1 MCFIRC
7 HKGFTQ
13 TSLRSPQLHGV
24 FPSVKMTPSANLLLF
39 GTWEKRETSDNE
51 TMVIKY
57 LSKEKSFIVKLE
69 VCRRNVELQLL
80 TAKDFSLFNLHESH
94 ISKA

>member
-13 TSLRSPQLHGV
+13 TSLLSPQLDGV

-39 GTWEKRETSDNE
+39 GTREKRETSDNE

-57 LSKEKSFIVKLE
+57 LSKEKSFIMKLE
-69 VCRRNVELQLL
+69 VCRGNVELQLL